1 MNISFDD
8 NREVVK
14 IINPSSKPG
23 VVLVLPMTRVKESSV
38 ENWERILQIA
48 SSSNLLALFLIDKTP
63 LKGATS
69 YFLNAKLPK
78 NTQVHILQR
87 DISEDLYDSLLSIVL
102 EGNVWIMQLHDDDSW
117 SGVIQLPDN
126 ATQNEI
132 FPVDFY
138 INVGSRVQKIDWNDS
153 PPARVN
159 FTLIP
164 RKIWTKFSEY
174 ASEQGGHLAASTD
187 YTLNL
192 ITRLT
197 CEKRDNLDFKY
208 IYDDTNWNKKTLQ
221 RNQLTR
227 LSKLDGWLHLS
238 GTDVQLLNRS
248 LDALSCLHFF
258 KDFVPD
264 ESFNSEIAKLLSGL
278 KLSLRRS
285 TYLHTRK
292 QTLLLLVSICRVLKR
307 LLGNKT
313 VIERLEG
320 QLIATTLVIRI
331 SKANSLKEIQ
341 FEILELKKLVTLP
354 KLEKRLEFWIRNLG
368 VDL

>member
-1 MNISFDD
+1 LNISFDD
-8 NREVVK
+8 SHEVVK
-14 IINPSSKPG
+14 IVNPSSKPG
-23 VVLVLPMTRVKESSV
+23 VVLVLPMTRVKENSV
-38 ENWERILQIA
+38 GNWERILQIA

-69 YFLNAKLPK
+69 YFLNAELPK

-87 DISEDLYDSLLSIVL
+87 DISEDLYDSLLSIAL

-117 SGVIQLPDN
+117 SGVIELPDN

-138 INVGSRVQKIDWNDS
+138 ISVDSRVQKIDWNDS
-153 PPARVN
+153 PPARIN

-164 RKIWTKFSEY
+164 RKIWTKFAEY

-192 ITRLT
+192 VARLT
-197 CEKRDNLDFKY
+197 CEKREDLDFEY
-208 IYDDTNWNKKTLQ
+208 IYDSTNWNKRTLK

-238 GTDVQLLNRS
+238 GTEVQLLNRS
-248 LDALSCLHFF
+248 LDALSCLHYF
-258 KDFVPD
+258 KDLIPD

-278 KLSLRRS
+278 KLSLTRS
-285 TYLHTRK
+285 TYLHSRR
-292 QTLLLLVSICRVLKR
+292 QILLLLVSICRLLRK
-307 LLGNKT
+307 LLGNKN

-320 QLIATTLVIRI
+320 KLIATTLVIRI
-331 SKANSLKEIQ
+331 SRARTPKEIQ
-341 FEILELKKLVTLP
+341 FEVLEFRKLAKLP
-354 KLEKRLEFWIRNLG
+354 KLEKRFEFWIRNLG
-368 VDL
+368 VDA

>member
-8 NREVVK
+8 SHEVVK
-14 IINPSSKPG
+14 IVNPSTKPG
-23 VVLVLPMTRVKESSV
+23 VVLVLPMTRVKENSV
-38 ENWERILQIA
+38 GNWERILQIA

-69 YFLNAKLPK
+69 YFLNAELPK

-87 DISEDLYDSLLSIVL
+87 DISEDLYDSLLSIAL

-117 SGVIQLPDN
+117 SGVIELPDN

-138 INVGSRVQKIDWNDS
+138 INVDSRVQKIDWNDS
-153 PPARVN
+153 PPARIN

-192 ITRLT
+192 IARLT
-197 CEKRDNLDFKY
+197 CEKRDDLDFEY
-208 IYDDTNWNKKTLQ
+208 IYDSTNWNKKTLK

-227 LSKLDGWLHLS
+227 LSKLDGWLYLS
-238 GTDVQLLNRS
+238 GTEVQLLNRS
-248 LDALSCLHFF
+248 LDALSCLHYF
-258 KDFVPD
+258 KDLIPD
-264 ESFNSEIAKLLSGL
+264 ESFNSETAKLLSGL

-285 TYLHTRK
+285 TYLHSRR
-292 QTLLLLVSICRVLKR
+292 QILLLLVSICRLLKR
-307 LLGNKT
+307 FLGNKN
-313 VIERLEG
+313 VVECLEG
-320 QLIATTLVIRI
+320 KLIATTLVIRI
-331 SKANSLKEIQ
+331 SRARTPKEIQ
-341 FEILELKKLVTLP
+341 FEVLEFRKLAKLP
-354 KLEKRLEFWIRNLG
+354 KLEARFEFWIRNLG
-368 VDL
+368 VDE